1 MKIKRAL
8 KYLNTSYKLGRKLGL
23 DNMRTLLKY
32 LDHPDRAF
40 KIIHVA
46 GTNGKG
52 STCAMI
58 YSMLTEAG
66 YRTGFYSSP
75 HLVRYNERIQYDRQ
89 MISDED
95 LAEAITVV
103 KKAVGE
109 MVKAGHTH
117 PTEFE
122 IITAAALYFFKK
134 AGCAFVVFEVGL
146 GGRLDATNAIEEP
159 VLSVITPI
167 GLDHQY
173 FLGDTLGEIAAEKAG
188 ILRPGVPAVLA
199 HQNREALRS
208 ILAVAKQV
216 GVPIYQVDAAPQS
229 VEKCDLSGSKFYYQG
244 KSYELKLVGAY
255 QMENALTALTAMDV
269 LRKMQVIKITDYRMK
284 RGLKATQWVG
294 RLERM
299 KERPMV
305 FVDGSHNPHGATTL
319 RHAFRQIC
327 AEKRCIGVLGMK
339 DDKDLAGVLDQ
350 TADLFQLM
358 IATEPHSSEKYSA
371 DQVYEMIKSRGIEVL
386 KEPDLNKAY
395 DSAMEHAQKE
405 DIVIFYGSFYLIGDI
420 RERLLEEK

>member
-23 DNMRTLLKY
+23 DNARTLLEY
-32 LDHPDRAF
+32 LDHPDRAL

-58 YSMLTEAG
+58 YAMLMEAG

-75 HLVRYNERIQYDRQ
+75 HLVKYNERIQYDRR

-95 LAEAITVV
+95 LADAITVV

-122 IITAAALYFFKK
+122 IITAAALHFFRKI
-134 AGCAFVVFEVGL
+134 GCEFVVFEVGL
-146 GGRLDATNAIEEP
+146 GGRLDATNAIEDP
-159 VLSVITPI
+159 ILSVITPI

-173 FLGDTLGEIAAEKAG
+173 FLGNTLTEIAAEKAG
-188 ILRPGVPAVLA
+188 ILRPGVPVVIAR
-199 HQNREALRS
+199 QEKEALKS
-208 ILAVAKQV
+208 ILAVAKKVQAPV
-216 GVPIYQVDAAPQS
+216 YNVDATMLQ
-229 VEKCDLSGSKFYYQG
+229 VENCDLSGSKFTWQG

-255 QMENALTALTAMDV
+255 QIENAMTALTSIDV
-269 LRKMQVIKITDYRMK
+269 LRKMQWIKITDYRMK
-284 RGLKATQWVG
+284 RGLKATQWIG

-299 KERPMV
+299 KDAPMV

-319 RHAFRQIC
+319 RKAFQEIC

-339 DDKDLAGVLDQ
+339 DDKDLSGVLDQ
-350 TADLFQLM
+350 TAALFKLM
-358 IATEPHSSEKYSA
+358 IATEPHSTEKYKA
-371 DQVYEMIKSRGIEVL
+371 DTVHDLILARGIEVL
-386 KEPDLNKAY
+386 KEPDLDKAY
-395 DSAMEHAQKE
+395 DLAMTLAHPD

-420 RERLLEEK
+420 RTRLLEEK

>member
-8 KYLNTSYKLGRKLGL
+8 KYLHTSYKLGRKLGL
-23 DNMRTLLKY
+23 DNIRTLLGY
-32 LDHPDRAF
+32 LGDPDKDL

-58 YSMLTEAG
+58 YSMLLEAG

-75 HLVRYNERIQYDRQ
+75 HLVKYNERMQYDHQ

-103 KKAVGE
+103 KKAVSD

-122 IITAAALYFFKK
+122 IITAAALHFFKK
-134 AGCAFVVFEVGL
+134 IGCEFVVFEVGL
-146 GGRLDATNAIEEP
+146 GGRLDATNAVQEP
-159 VLSVITPI
+159 ILSVITPI

-173 FLGDTLGEIAAEKAG
+173 FLGDTLAEIAAEKAG
-188 ILRPGVPAVLA
+188 ILRPGVPAVIA
-199 HQNREALRS
+199 RQEKEAMKS
-208 ILAVAKQV
+208 ILSVAKKVQAPV
-216 GVPIYQVDAAPQS
+216 YKVDSAPQS
-229 VEKCDLSGSKFYYQG
+229 IEKSDLSGSKFTWQD
-244 KSYELKLVGAY
+244 KPYELKLVGSY
-255 QMENALTALTAMDV
+255 QIENALTALTCMDV
-269 LRKMQVIKITDYRMK
+269 LRKMQIIKITDYRMK
-284 RGLKATQWVG
+284 RGLKATRWIG

-299 KERPMV
+299 KDAPLV
-305 FVDGSHNPHGATTL
+305 FIDGSHNPHGATTL
-319 RHAFRQIC
+319 RKAFSEVCR
-327 AEKRCIGVLGMK
+327 ERRCIGVMGMK
-339 DDKDLAGVLDQ
+339 DDKDLSGVLDQ

-371 DQVYEMIKSRGIEVL
+371 QAVYDMIRERGVEVL
-386 KEPDLNKAY
+386 KEADLNKAY
-395 DSAMEHAQKE
+395 DLAMAQANKE
-405 DIVIFYGSFYLIGDI
+405 DIVVFYGSFYLIGDI